1 MNGNDKDA
9 LRSSPSAALGI
20 GEALINRK
28 RLLVSLLSDREAVR
42 VICAPPLYGKTVLA
56 NQYARMAFPP
66 GNVTW
71 VQASEPEFLVNL
83 DSGSIEEVL
92 DSDDSLPGKLVVF
105 DGISKLKGKRRTSLV
120 TLMGK
125 LHTKQC
131 EVMVTTEI
139 PRWQL
144 MLNCRS
150 WCWTPVKWPFLPM
163 SCRSVSVT
171 PATMNLFLKR
181 VTCRQSD
188 PYRL

>member
-9 LRSSPSAALGI
+9 LRLSPSALGI

-66 GNVTW
+66 GNVAW
-71 VQASEPEFLVNL
+71 VQASEPEFLVSL

-92 DSDDSLPGKLVVF
+92 DSDDSSPGKLVVF

-131 EVMVTTEI
+131 EVMVTTEDSTLAADVEL
-139 PRWQL
+139 PVVVLDAREMALSSDELPKCQCHSGNQESL
-144 MLNCRS
+144 FESGHML
-150 WCWTPVKWPFLPM
+150 T
-163 SCRSVSVT
+163 
-171 PATMNLFLKR
+171 
-181 VTCRQSD
+181 
-188 PYRL
+188 

>member
-42 VICAPPLYGKTVLA
+42 VICAPPLYGKTVLG

-92 DSDDSLPGKLVVF
+92 DSDDSSPGKLVVF
-105 DGISKLKGKRRTSLV
+105 DGISKLKG
-120 TLMGK
+120 
-125 LHTKQC
+125 
-131 EVMVTTEI
+131 
-139 PRWQL
+139 
-144 MLNCRS
+144 
-150 WCWTPVKWPFLPM
+150 
-163 SCRSVSVT
+163 
-171 PATMNLFLKR
+171 
-181 VTCRQSD
+181 
-188 PYRL
+188 